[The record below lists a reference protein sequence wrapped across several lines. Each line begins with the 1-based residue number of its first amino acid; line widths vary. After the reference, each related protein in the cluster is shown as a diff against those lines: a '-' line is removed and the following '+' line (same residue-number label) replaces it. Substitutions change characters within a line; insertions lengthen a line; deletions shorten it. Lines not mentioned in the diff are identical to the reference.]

1 MIEDD
6 LRTWAEQYEQ
16 MAAGGDEYMALLFDP
31 IAFNEEHRPLK
42 FERYRLSN
50 EQLRGYAVTLTQIR
64 KRISSKADD
73 AAIGSS
79 SRQETENTQRT
90 RSGIPNSTKSRDIF
104 GRS

>member
-1 MIEDD
+1 
-6 LRTWAEQYEQ
+6 
-16 MAAGGDEYMALLFDP
+16 MAVDSNDHMLLVFDP

-50 EQLRGYAVTLTQIR
+50 EQLRNYAVKLTQIR
-64 KRISSKADD
+64 KRISIQADD
-73 AAIGSS
+73 AAVGTS
-79 SRQETENTQRT
+79 SRQETENTLRT